1 MLVFISPNLLENN
14 DKVNNGQTGFTSTPP
29 NVSFKT
35 LLKAVTVTATTLMSL
50 GVLLPSSAQAISL
63 VTRSDINFFG
73 ANDYYDWGTLGGN
86 GTIIGNSSTVT
97 SNSGES
103 ATISQSGP
111 PFVILKQSSIPGSQ
125 SPGADWV
132 GNFAPGDNVLSN
144 LGGGP
149 TTITFANPVFGA
161 LTQIQSESFG
171 NFTANLTAYDVS
183 NNLLGTFSLAGLA
196 TSNADNSAIF
206 IGVKDSTASI
216 AKLTFS
222 VPDSSNP
229 QDFSINRFYLN
240 TNGGV
245 VNTTPINSEIA
256 AVPWETDAL
265 PVVTSTI
272 LFGLGLWLKRKYQQ
286 NKYSQ
291 DFNKEQVNN
300 A

>member
-1 MLVFISPNLLENN
+1 MIKLTTAKQGLRLHSL
-14 DKVNNGQTGFTSTPP
+14 
-29 NVSFKT
+29 NVSFKN
-35 LLKAVTVTATTLMSL
+35 LLGAITVTATTLMSL
-50 GVLLPSSAQAISL
+50 GVLLPGSAQAISF
-63 VTRSDINFFG
+63 VGRSDINSFG
-73 ANDYYDWGTLGGN
+73 ANDYYDWGTLGRN
-86 GTIIGNSSTVT
+86 ETPINNPSTVT
-97 SNSGES
+97 SNLGKS
-103 ATISQSGP
+103 ATISQSDGS
-111 PFVILKQSSIPGSQ
+111 FSIWKQSLTPGTW
-125 SPGADWV
+125 SPGTGWR
-132 GNFAPGDNVLSN
+132 GNFTPGDNL
-144 LGGGP
+144 LGTAGINGP
-149 TTITFANPVFGA
+149 ITITFANPVFGA
-161 LTQIQSESFG
+161 LTQIQSNYPG

-183 NNLLGTFSLAGLA
+183 NNSLGTFSLAGLSTFGA
-196 TSNADNSAIF
+196 NNSAIF

-229 QDFSINRFYLN
+229 QDFAINRFYLN
-240 TNGGV
+240 ANGGD

>member
-1 MLVFISPNLLENN
+1 MIKLTTAKQGLRLP
-14 DKVNNGQTGFTSTPP
+14 PP

-63 VTRSDINFFG
+63 VGRSDINSFG

-86 GTIIGNSSTVT
+86 GTIINNPSTVT
-97 SNSGES
+97 SNFGES
-103 ATISQSGP
+103 ATISQSGES
-111 PFVILKQSSIPGSQ
+111 FQILKQSLTPGTW
-125 SPGADWV
+125 SPGTGWR
-132 GNFAPGDNVLSN
+132 GNFHPGDNLLWTNESN
-144 LGGGP
+144 GP
-149 TTITFANPVFGA
+149 ITITFANPVFGA
-161 LTQIQSESFG
+161 LTQIQGNSSFG
-171 NFTANLTAYDVS
+171 NFFTANLTAYDVS
-183 NNLLGTFSLAGLA
+183 NNSLGTFSLAGLS

-222 VPDSSNP
+222 VPDSNLP
-229 QDFSINRFYLN
+229 QDFSISRFYLN
-240 TNGGV
+240 TNGGD

-265 PVVTSTI
+265 PVVTSAI
-272 LFGLGLWLKRKYQQ
+272 LFGLGLWLKRKYQK

>member
-1 MLVFISPNLLENN
+1 MTKQGLHLLPPNLL
-14 DKVNNGQTGFTSTPP
+14 
-29 NVSFKT
+29 FKT
-35 LLKAVTVTATTLMSL
+35 LLNAVTVTATTLLSL
-50 GVLLPSSAQAISL
+50 GILLPGSAQAISFFG
-63 VTRSDINFFG
+63 RSDINSFG
-73 ANDYYDWGTLGGN
+73 ANDYYDWGTLGFGN
-86 GTIIGNSSTVT
+86 TINNPSTVT
-97 SNSGES
+97 SNLGKG
-103 ATISQSGP
+103 ATISQSGGS
-111 PFVILKQSSIPGSQ
+111 FSIGKQSLTPNTW
-125 SPGADWV
+125 SPGTTWR
-132 GNFAPGDNVLSN
+132 GNFTPGDNL
-144 LGGGP
+144 LGTAGINGP
-149 TTITFANPVFGA
+149 ITITFANPVHGA
-161 LTQIQSESFG
+161 LTQIQSNISG

-183 NNLLGTFSLAGLA
+183 NNSLGTFSLAGLSTFGA
-196 TSNADNSAIF
+196 NNSAIF

-229 QDFSINRFYLN
+229 QDFAINRFYLN
-240 TNGGV
+240 ANGGD

-256 AVPWETDAL
+256 PVPWETDAL

>member
-1 MLVFISPNLLENN
+1 MIKLTTAKQGLRLS
-14 DKVNNGQTGFTSTPP
+14 S

-50 GVLLPSSAQAISL
+50 GVLLPSSAQAISF
-63 VTRSDINFFG
+63 VGRSDINSFG
-73 ANDYYDWGTLGGN
+73 ANDYYDWGRLGGN
-86 GTIIGNSSTVT
+86 GTGINNPSTVT
-97 SNSGES
+97 SNFGES
-103 ATISQSGP
+103 ATISQSGGS
-111 PFVILKQSSIPGSQ
+111 FQILKQSLTPGTW
-125 SPGADWV
+125 SPGTGWR
-132 GNFAPGDNVLSN
+132 GNFHPGDNLLWTSGTSGSN
-144 LGGGP
+144 GP
-149 TTITFANPVFGA
+149 ITITFANPVHGA
-161 LTQIQSESFG
+161 LTQIQQNSFE
-171 NFTANLTAYDVS
+171 NFTANLTAYGVS
-183 NNLLGTFSLAGLA
+183 NNLLGTFSLAGLS
-196 TSNADNSAIF
+196 TFNADNSAIF

-222 VPDSSNP
+222 VPGNE
-229 QDFSINRFYLN
+229 DFSINRFYLN
-240 TNGGV
+240 TNGGD